1 MDKSNKFNQ
10 LEENKNGNKNI
21 ILGIKNS
28 LKILCE
34 FYKIASN
41 DNCNLKITKSMQS
54 TYKMNIY
61 DYLINNKYP
70 QQKEII
76 NFINNLKRKM
86 VGNEQVSRL
95 LKKLI
100 ENKILLEIDH
110 LDSQLKPNLQVKKS
124 YGFNPIT
131 FNLLS
136 NINNSCKKL
145 KDLPPLRLSGFPEL
159 IRWLI
164 DNELIEFE
172 KKNLVDIKIRPGRL
186 QVIVKFVVTCT
197 NFNCD
202 QDLCKFDF
210 YLILKDIIS
219 ILSSDKK
226 YNSDLINIEK
236 RELLDF
242 NECIINIKIL
252 KRRRNS

>member
-1 MDKSNKFNQ
+1 MDISNKFNQ
-10 LEENKNGNKNI
+10 LEENKTNYKNI
-21 ILGIKNS
+21 ILDTKNS
-28 LKILCE
+28 LKTLCE
-34 FYKIASN
+34 FFKIASN

-54 TYKMNIY
+54 TYKMDIY
-61 DYLINNKYP
+61 DYLKNNKYP
-70 QQKEII
+70 QQKDITNYI
-76 NFINNLKRKM
+76 NKQNKKTM
-86 VGNEQVSRL
+86 GNEQVSRL
-95 LKKLI
+95 LNKFIK
-100 ENKILLEIDH
+100 NKILLEIDH
-110 LDSQLKPNLQVKKS
+110 LDSQLKLNSRVKKS

-131 FNLLS
+131 SNLLK

-145 KDLPPLRLSGFPEL
+145 KNLPSLRLSGFSEL

-172 KKNLVDIKIRPGRL
+172 NKKLVDIKIIPGKL

-210 YLILKDIIS
+210 YLILKDIIY

-226 YNSDLINIEK
+226 FNSDLINIDK
-236 RELLDF
+236 RELPDF
-242 NECIINIKIL
+242 NECVIDIKIL